1 MLRTMLSFCK
11 YLFVVKHG
19 ANVILFREKQ
29 MFREIFFELMRIYL
43 YFCM

>member
-11 YLFVVKHG
+11 YLFVVKHD

-29 MFREIFFELMRIYL
+29 MFREFFLSFYGFICT
-43 YFCM
+43 FV